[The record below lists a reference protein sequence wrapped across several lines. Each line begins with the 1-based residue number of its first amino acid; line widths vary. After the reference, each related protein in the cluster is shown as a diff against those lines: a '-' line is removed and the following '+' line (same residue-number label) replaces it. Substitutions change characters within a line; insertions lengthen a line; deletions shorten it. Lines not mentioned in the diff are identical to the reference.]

1 MSHRVSLLRISFAYL
16 RAKPL
21 ATALNLLLLALGI
34 ATIAVLMLATRQIEE
49 RMGRDARGID
59 MVAGAKGSPM
69 QLVLSAV
76 FHLDAPAG
84 NIPLKDAM
92 KLAKHRLV
100 KRAIPMALGDSFR
113 SFRIV
118 GTNHDYLVHYGAAL
132 AEGALWTRPM
142 QAVLGAEAAR
152 ATGLRV
158 GAKFAGAHGLG
169 EGGDEHESVPYEVVG
184 VLAPTGSV
192 IDRVVLTS
200 VESVWAVH
208 QHGEP
213 GDDPQKLIDA
223 MDEEEKELTALLIQ
237 YSSPLAAATLP
248 RAVNAGATLQAASPA
263 YESARL
269 FRMLG
274 VGVEVLRAFGL
285 VLVLAAGLSVFIAL
299 TNALEERRYDLA
311 VMRMLGASRAKLMGL
326 LLVEGL
332 VLSAVGAAIGL
343 ALGHLLTEVLG
354 AALRAQQQVPVT
366 GWTWA
371 TGELWLI
378 GLALVVGVLAALL
391 PAWRASRA
399 EVAPVLAEG

>member
-21 ATALNLLLLALGI
+21 ATALNLLLLALGV

-92 KLAKHRLV
+92 ELAKHRLV

-118 GTNHDYLVHYGAAL
+118 GTNHDYVAHYGASL
-132 AEGALWTRPM
+132 AEGALWTKPM
-142 QAVLGAEAAR
+142 EAVLGADAAR

-158 GAKFAGAHGLG
+158 GSEFKGAHGLG
-169 EGGDEHESVPYEVVG
+169 AGGDEHDEEGFRVVG
-184 VLAPTGSV
+184 VLAATGTV

-200 VESVWAVH
+200 VESVWEVH
-208 QHGEP
+208 EHGKPAGGARE
-213 GDDPQKLIDA
+213 I
-223 MDEEEKELTALLIQ
+223 TALLIQ
-237 YSSPLAAATLP
+237 YASPLAAATLP
-248 RAVNAGATLQAASPA
+248 RAVNAGPTLQAASPA

-332 VLSAVGAAIGL
+332 VLSAAGAALGL
-343 ALGHLLTEVLG
+343 ALGHLLTEILG
-354 AALRAQQQVPVT
+354 AALHAQQQVPVT

-371 TGELWLI
+371 PQELWLV
-378 GLALVVGVLAALL
+378 GLALAVGVLAALL

>member
-1 MSHRVSLLRISFAYL
+1 MNLPGISLAYL

-34 ATIAVLMLATRQIEE
+34 ATITVLMLATQQIEE
-49 RMGRDARGID
+49 RMGRDGRGID

-84 NIPLKDAM
+84 NIPLEDATA
-92 KLAKHRLV
+92 LARHRMV
-100 KRAIPMALGDSFR
+100 KRAIPLALGDSYKG
-113 SFRIV
+113 FRIV
-118 GTNHDYLVHYGAAL
+118 GTNHDYPAHYGARL
-132 AEGALWTRPM
+132 AEGSLWAKPM

-152 ATGLRV
+152 ATGLRL
-158 GAKFAGAHGLG
+158 GAEFAGAHGLG
-169 EGGDEHESVPYEVVG
+169 QGGEEHEEEPYHVVG
-184 VLAPTGSV
+184 VLAPTGTV

-200 VESVWAVH
+200 VESVWEVH
-208 QHGEP
+208 EHGMPAGGSRE
-213 GDDPQKLIDA
+213 I
-223 MDEEEKELTALLIQ
+223 TALLIQ
-237 YSSPLAAATLP
+237 YASPLAAATLP
-248 RAVNAGATLQAASPA
+248 RAVNAGPTLQAASPA

-285 VLVLAAGLSVFIAL
+285 VLVFAAGLSVFIAL
-299 TNALEERRYDLA
+299 TNALQERRYDLA

-326 LLVEGL
+326 LLIEAL
-332 VLSAVGAAIGL
+332 ALSAAGALLGL
-343 ALGHLLTEVLG
+343 ALGHVLMELLG
-354 AALRAQQQVPVT
+354 AALRAAQQVPVT

-371 TGELWLI
+371 PGELWLVV
-378 GLALVVGVLAALL
+378 LALGVGVLAALL

>member
-1 MSHRVSLLRISFAYL
+1 MNLPGISFAYL

-21 ATALNLLLLALGI
+21 STALNLLLLALGI
-34 ATIAVLMLATRQIEE
+34 ATITVLMLATRQIEE

-59 MVAGAKGSPM
+59 LVAGAKGSPM

-84 NIPLKDAM
+84 NIPLADAM
-92 KLAKHRLV
+92 QLARHRLV
-100 KRAIPMALGDSFR
+100 KRAIPMALGDSVRGFR
-113 SFRIV
+113 VV
-118 GTNHDYLVHYGAAL
+118 GTTHDYVGLYGARL
-132 AEGALWTRPM
+132 ADGALWVKPM
-142 QAVLGAEAAR
+142 QAVLGAEVAR
-152 ATGLRV
+152 ALRLAV

-169 EGGDEHESVPYEVVG
+169 EGGEEHEDAYEVSG
-184 VLAPTGSV
+184 VLAPTGTV

-200 VESVWAVH
+200 VESVWEVH
-208 QHGEP
+208 EHGKPAAGARE
-213 GDDPQKLIDA
+213 I
-223 MDEEEKELTALLIQ
+223 TALLLQ
-237 YSSPLAAATLP
+237 YASPLAAATLP
-248 RAVNAGATLQAASPA
+248 RAVNASATLQAASPA

-299 TNALEERRYDLA
+299 TNALQERRYDLA

-326 LLVEGL
+326 LLVEAL
-332 VLSAVGAAIGL
+332 VLSAAGAAIGL

-371 TGELWLI
+371 AGELWLI
-378 GLALVVGVLAALL
+378 GLALAVGVLAALL
-391 PAWRASRA
+391 PAWRAARA

>member
-1 MSHRVSLLRISFAYL
+1 MNLPGISLAYL

-34 ATIAVLMLATRQIEE
+34 ATITVLMLATQQIEE

-59 MVAGAKGSPM
+59 LVAGAKGSPM

-76 FHLDAPAG
+76 FHLDAPTG
-84 NIPLKDAM
+84 NIPLDEAM
-92 KLAKHRLV
+92 ALAKHRLV
-100 KRAIPMALGDSFR
+100 KRAIPLALGDSYKG
-113 SFRIV
+113 FRIV
-118 GTNHDYLVHYGAAL
+118 GTNHDYVAHYGARL
-132 AEGALWTRPM
+132 ADGSLWAKPM
-142 QAVLGAEAAR
+142 EAVLGAEAAR
-152 ATGLRV
+152 VSGLRV

-169 EGGDEHESVPYEVVG
+169 AGGEEHAEEPYQVVG
-184 VLAPTGSV
+184 VLAPTGTV

-200 VESVWAVH
+200 VESVWEVH
-208 QHGEP
+208 EHGRPAGGARE
-213 GDDPQKLIDA
+213 I
-223 MDEEEKELTALLIQ
+223 TALLIQ
-237 YSSPLAAATLP
+237 YASPLAAATLP
-248 RAVNAGATLQAASPA
+248 RAVNAGALQAASPA

-285 VLVLAAGLSVFIAL
+285 VLVIAAGLSVFIAL

-311 VMRMLGASRAKLMGL
+311 VMRMLGASRVKLMGL
-326 LLVEGL
+326 LLIEAIA
-332 VLSAVGAAIGL
+332 LSAAGAVLGL
-343 ALGHLLTEVLG
+343 ALGHVLMEVLG
-354 AALRAQQQVPVT
+354 AALRAAQQVPVT

-371 TGELWLI
+371 PAELWLMV
-378 GLALVVGVLAALL
+378 LALGVGILAALL

>member
-1 MSHRVSLLRISFAYL
+1 MTLPGISLAYL

-34 ATIAVLMLATRQIEE
+34 ATITVLMLATQQIEE

-84 NIPLKDAM
+84 NIPLADAM
-92 KLAKHRLV
+92 ALARHRLV
-100 KRAIPMALGDSFR
+100 KRAIPLALGDSYKG
-113 SFRIV
+113 FRIV
-118 GTNHDYLVHYGAAL
+118 GTNHDYPAHYGARL
-132 AEGALWTRPM
+132 AEGSLWTKPM
-142 QAVLGAEAAR
+142 EAVLGADAAR

-158 GAKFAGAHGLG
+158 GAKFAGAHGVGAGG
-169 EGGDEHESVPYEVVG
+169 EEHEEEPYEVVG
-184 VLAPTGSV
+184 VLAPTGTV

-200 VESVWAVH
+200 VESVWEVH
-208 QHGEP
+208 EHGKPPSGPRE
-213 GDDPQKLIDA
+213 I
-223 MDEEEKELTALLIQ
+223 TALLIQ
-237 YSSPLAAATLP
+237 YASPLAVATLP
-248 RAVNAGATLQAASPA
+248 RAVNAGPTLQAASPA

-274 VGVEVLRAFGL
+274 VGVEVLRAFGF

-299 TNALEERRYDLA
+299 TNALQERRYDLA

-326 LLVEGL
+326 LLVEAL
-332 VLSAVGAAIGL
+332 VLSAAGALLGL
-343 ALGHLLTEVLG
+343 ALGHALMELLG
-354 AALRAQQQVPVT
+354 AALRAAQQVPVT

-371 TGELWLI
+371 ASELWLI
-378 GLALVVGVLAALL
+378 VLALGVGALAALL

>member
-1 MSHRVSLLRISFAYL
+1 VNLPGISLAYL

-34 ATIAVLMLATRQIEE
+34 ATITVLMLATQQIEE

-84 NIPLKDAM
+84 NIPLADATE
-92 KLAKHRLV
+92 LARHRLV
-100 KRAIPMALGDSFR
+100 KRAIPLALGDSYR
-113 SFRIV
+113 GFRIV
-118 GTNHDYLVHYGAAL
+118 GTNHDYPAHYGARIA
-132 AEGALWTRPM
+132 AGSLWTTPM

-169 EGGDEHESVPYEVVG
+169 DGGEEHEEEPYQVVG
-184 VLAPTGSV
+184 ILAPTGTV

-200 VESVWAVH
+200 VESVWEVH
-208 QHGEP
+208 EHGKPP
-213 GDDPQKLIDA
+213 GGPR
-223 MDEEEKELTALLIQ
+223 EVTALLVQ
-237 YSSPLAAATLP
+237 YASPLAAATLP
-248 RAVNAGATLQAASPA
+248 RAVNAGPTLQAASPA

-274 VGVEVLRAFGL
+274 VGVEVLRAFGF

-299 TNALEERRYDLA
+299 TNALQERRYDLA
-311 VMRMLGASRAKLMGL
+311 VMRMLGATRAKLMGL
-326 LLVEGL
+326 LLVEAL
-332 VLSAVGAAIGL
+332 ALSAAGALLGL
-343 ALGHLLTEVLG
+343 ALGHVLMEVLG
-354 AALRAQQQVPVT
+354 AALRAVQQVPVT

-371 TGELWLI
+371 PGELWLLV
-378 GLALVVGVLAALL
+378 LALGVGALAALL

>member
-1 MSHRVSLLRISFAYL
+1 MSHRVSLLRISLAYL

-34 ATIAVLMLATRQIEE
+34 ATIAVLMLATRQIEA

-59 MVAGAKGSPM
+59 LVAGAKGSPM

-92 KLAKHRLV
+92 ELAKHRLV
-100 KRAIPMALGDSFR
+100 KRAIPMALGDSYR

-118 GTNHDYLVHYGAAL
+118 GTNHDYVAHYGAAL
-132 AEGALWTRPM
+132 ADGALWAKPM
-142 QAVLGAEAAR
+142 EAVLGAEVAR
-152 ATGLRV
+152 ATGLRA
-158 GAKFAGAHGLG
+158 GGEFKGAHGLG
-169 EGGDEHESVPYEVVG
+169 EGGDEHEEEGYRVVG
-184 VLAPTGSV
+184 VLAPTGTV

-200 VESVWAVH
+200 VESVWEVH
-208 QHGEP
+208 EHGKPAGGPRE
-213 GDDPQKLIDA
+213 I
-223 MDEEEKELTALLIQ
+223 TALLIQ
-237 YSSPLAAATLP
+237 YASPLAAATLP
-248 RAVNAGATLQAASPA
+248 RAVNASATLQAASPA

-326 LLVEGL
+326 LLVEAL
-332 VLSAVGAAIGL
+332 VLSAAGAAIGL

-371 TGELWLI
+371 PGELWLV
-378 GLALVVGVLAALL
+378 GLALAVGVLAALL

>member
-1 MSHRVSLLRISFAYL
+1 MNLPGISFAYL

-21 ATALNLLLLALGI
+21 STALNLLLLALGI
-34 ATIAVLMLATRQIEE
+34 ATITVLMLATQQIEE

-59 MVAGAKGSPM
+59 MVAGPKGSPM

-84 NIPLKDAM
+84 NIPLADAM
-92 KLAKHRLV
+92 ALAKHRLV
-100 KRAIPMALGDSFR
+100 KRAIPLALGDSYKG
-113 SFRIV
+113 FRIV
-118 GTNHDYLVHYGAAL
+118 GTNHDYVAHYGARL
-132 AEGALWTRPM
+132 ADGSLWAKPM
-142 QAVLGAEAAR
+142 EAVLGAEAAR
-152 ATGLRV
+152 VMRLGV

-169 EGGDEHESVPYEVVG
+169 DGGEEHEEEPYEVVG
-184 VLAPTGSV
+184 VLAPTGTV

-200 VESVWAVH
+200 VESVWEIH
-208 QHGEP
+208 EHGRPP
-213 GDDPQKLIDA
+213 GGPREI
-223 MDEEEKELTALLIQ
+223 TALLVQ
-237 YSSPLAAATLP
+237 YASPLAAASLP
-248 RAVNAGATLQAASPA
+248 RAVNAGPTLQAASPA

-274 VGVEVLRAFGL
+274 VGVEVLRAFGF

-299 TNALEERRYDLA
+299 TNALQERRYDLA

-326 LLVEGL
+326 LLVEAL
-332 VLSAVGAAIGL
+332 ALSAAGALLGL
-343 ALGHLLTEVLG
+343 ALGHVLMEVLG
-354 AALRAQQQVPVT
+354 SALRAAQQVPVT

-371 TGELWLI
+371 PGELWLI
-378 GLALVVGVLAALL
+378 ALALGVGVLAALL